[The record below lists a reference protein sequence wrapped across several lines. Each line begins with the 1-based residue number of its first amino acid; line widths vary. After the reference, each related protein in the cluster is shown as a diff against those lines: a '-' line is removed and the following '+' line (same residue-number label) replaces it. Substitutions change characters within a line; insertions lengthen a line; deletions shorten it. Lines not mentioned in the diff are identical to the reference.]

1 MSITRAGICSGFA
14 AVIMMGANVVW
25 AQSVPVPAPTAAVD
39 PASASGAVA
48 TCATPGKNG
57 YDKQCKRYADADT
70 WPTTCEQAA
79 TNILARLDEASKQR
93 TRDSTYENLIQFH
106 DGWGMGIRNSTGLWR
121 GNVALTDSCMAL
133 DNDGDRHPDHIS
145 MIIIQQIWK
154 KLH

>member
-1 MSITRAGICSGFA
+1 MNIIRSGICSGFA
-14 AVIMMGANVVW
+14 ALMMICVNVTCAHAASAQAN
-25 AQSVPVPAPTAAVD
+25 AAN
-39 PASASGAVA
+39 PASASQTAA

-57 YDKQCKRYADADT
+57 YDKQCKRYDDADT

-79 TNILARLDEASKQR
+79 TNILAKLDDAGKQR
-93 TRDSTYENLIQFH
+93 VRDSTYENLIQFH
-106 DGWGMGIRNSTGLWR
+106 MGWGMGIRNNTGLWR
-121 GNVALTDSCMAL
+121 GNVALTDSCAAL